1 MLKVLVP
8 TPITGLNFVSSVIAE
23 PSGDDAAN
31 PWSVSLAYAQGQK
44 VHVISAHRNYE
55 CLDSHQGDTTSSA
68 TVTLTIA
75 SPCVLTWTAHGKLA
89 NTAVTLT
96 TNGALPTGLLPGVTY
111 YVTSPST
118 NSFNLSAVPGGPA
131 IVTTGTQTGT
141 HTASTISTS
150 PVDNTDLWLDL
161 GPTNKWAMF
170 DTYINTS
177 TKLTTS
183 VGTPELKAIVQPG
196 VCNGVALLDIIGAS
210 SVSVIMKNGA
220 LTVFSQTQEL
230 DNTFISDWYMYY
242 FEPFDVKT
250 DVLFGPMP
258 PYPNATIEV
267 TVTPTSVGTEVQ
279 LGAAMFGNTVE
290 LGQLQYGATAGI
302 IDYSKKETDEFGI
315 TTLVQRGYAKRA
327 TYTLNVDNSQIRR
340 VFSTLAALRATPAVW
355 IGVDD
360 YSYTPLTVFGKYND
374 FGINVSYPTFSS
386 CSLEIEG
393 LL

>member
-8 TPITGLNFVSSVIAE
+8 TPITGLNFVSSVVTE
-23 PSGDDAAN
+23 PSGDDATTA
-31 PWSVSLAYAQGQK
+31 WTVSPAWAIGQK
-44 VHVISAHRNYE
+44 VHVLATHRNYE
-55 CLDSHQGDTTSSA
+55 ALISHQGTTTSTA

-75 SPCVLTWTAHGKLA
+75 APCVVTWNSHGKLA
-89 NTAVTLT
+89 NTAVVFTS
-96 TNGALPTGLLPGVTY
+96 NGSLPSGILAGVTY
-111 YVTSPST
+111 YVTAPTT
-118 NSFNLSAVPGGPA
+118 NTFNISAVPGGPS
-131 IVTTGTQTGT
+131 ITTTGTQTGV
-141 HTASTISTS
+141 HTANTISTS
-150 PVDNTDLWLDL
+150 PETNSDIWLDL

-170 DTYINTS
+170 DTFISTS
-177 TKLTTS
+177 TTLTTS
-183 VGTPELKAIVQPG
+183 VGVPELKAIVSPG
-196 VCNGVALLDIIGAS
+196 VCNGVALLDIVGAA
-210 SVSVIMKNGA
+210 SVSVIQKNGA
-220 LTVFSQTQEL
+220 LTVFSQTQAL

-242 FEPFDVKT
+242 FEPFDVKS
-250 DVLFGPMP
+250 DVLFGPLP
-258 PYPNATIEV
+258 PYPSSTIEV
-267 TVTPTSVGTEVQ
+267 IVTPTSVGGVVK
-279 LGAAMFGNTVE
+279 LGAAMYGNVVE

-302 IDYSKKETDEFGI
+302 IDYSKKETDEFGL

-327 TYTLNVDNSQIRR
+327 TYTLNVDNTQIRR

>member
-1 MLKVLVP
+1 
-8 TPITGLNFVSSVIAE
+8 
-23 PSGDDAAN
+23 
-31 PWSVSLAYAQGQK
+31 
-44 VHVISAHRNYE
+44 
-55 CLDSHQGDTTSSA
+55 
-68 TVTLTIA
+68 
-75 SPCVLTWTAHGKLA
+75 
-89 NTAVTLT
+89 
-96 TNGALPTGLLPGVTY
+96 
-111 YVTSPST
+111 
-118 NSFNLSAVPGGPA
+118 
-131 IVTTGTQTGT
+131 
-141 HTASTISTS
+141 
-150 PVDNTDLWLDL
+150 
-161 GPTNKWAMF
+161 MF

-183 VGTPELKAIVQPG
+183 IGTPELKATVQPG
-196 VCNGVALLDIIGAS
+196 VCNGVALLDIIGAG
-210 SVSVIMKNGA
+210 SVAVIMKNGA

-242 FEPFDVKT
+242 FEPFDVKS

-258 PYPNATIEV
+258 PYPNATVEV
-267 TVTPTSVGTEVQ
+267 IVTPTTVGTEVQ

-290 LGQLQYGATAGI
+290 LGQLQYGASAGI

-355 IGVDD
+355 IGVDG
-360 YSYTPLTVFGKYND
+360 YTYTPLTVFGKYND